1 MFLYHSPGREYTAR
15 HSYRASSGKEK
26 VSAMSEL
33 DIQIREAE
41 CPACEAERLQFTE
54 VVTPG
59 LYDHEPPCEHAEEN
73 HAR

>member
-1 MFLYHSPGREYTAR
+1 M
-15 HSYRASSGKEK
+15 
-26 VSAMSEL
+26 SAMSEL